1 MAYSYF
7 DQQKFSSRTYISIA
21 QLVVAQVQVIAA
33 VIIDV
38 GH

>member
-7 DQQKFSSRTYISIA
+7 NQQKFSSRTYISIA